1 MASRNTMPSL
11 AALLGLLAVA
21 GYQNR
26 DKLKQILQGPSSGV
40 PGSEAQGGFLG
51 ELGKMFGGGGNPEG
65 TSSGHL
71 SRGLDDLLATF
82 KNAGQTETA
91 DSWVN
96 PEVPTQGLSPSQ
108 VEAAIGR
115 DTLQELANK
124 TGMTYTDLL
133 NHLSKSIPD
142 AVDSMT
148 PGGKRPQSEDE
159 ARQWLSG
166 HQRPA

>member
-26 DKLKQILQGPSSGV
+26 DKLGQILQGARSG
-40 PGSEAQGGFLG
+40 GQGGGFLD
-51 ELGKMFGGGGNPEG
+51 ELGKMFGGGGNE
-65 TSSGHL
+65 SGSL
-71 SRGLDDLLATF
+71 SKGLDDLLTTF

-91 DSWVN
+91 DSWVS

-115 DTLQELANK
+115 ETLQDLAAK
-124 TGMTYTDLL
+124 TGIDYDDLL
-133 NHLSKSIPD
+133 NRLSQSIPE
-142 AVDSMT
+142 AVDNMT

-159 ARQWLSG
+159 ARRWLTG
-166 HQRPA
+166 LERPA